1 MAASDHESDDGDSGV
16 NVGSFGVRDMSGIDR
31 LYDHERKSR
40 LGNVQGL
47 LAMSAAGAIS
57 SILVIVPDSKWSKWV
72 PEFRE
77 EGDKYPFHEVYIHA
91 KTFAYHTTKLS
102 NKEDYQRLNVYQK
115 SRITLTSY
123 SLLAKEYEIV
133 WNHKGNDSRKSDF
146 FRKIWGLTVLQ
157 NCQQIP
163 DSSDIAKAAAMIHP
177 SRGGR
182 RYVVWD
188 DDHWDGKT
196 KKIAKASES
205 KGGTKQKRKRVTNIK
220 DGIISKKKQSSIGR
234 RQQEMMKPIK
244 QTTLMRKTII
254 MMMTKKL
261 QVPSKNSLEKSLS
274 PRRQRQN
281 FDAVDMENHEST
293 AGETNVTRYTK
304 LERARLK
311 GSNTEFWVGRSSL
324 QKTLQVDDCFRE
336 WRRSAYQCFPL

>member
-133 WNHKGNDSRKSDF
+133 WNHKGNDNRKSDF

-157 NCQQIP
+157 NRKQIP

-205 KGGTKQKRKRVTNIK
+205 RGGTQQKRKRVTNIK
-220 DGIISKKKQSSIGR
+220 DGIISKKKQKLN
-234 RQQEMMKPIK
+234 RQEAAGDDEANQEADSDEEDHYHNDDGEITSPK
-244 QTTLMRKTII
+244 QELAGEI
-254 MMMTKKL
+254 
-261 QVPSKNSLEKSLS
+261 V
-274 PRRQRQN
+274 
-281 FDAVDMENHEST
+281 EST
-293 AGETNVTRYTK
+293 EAAPKLRRRRYGK
-304 LERARLK
+304 
-311 GSNTEFWVGRSSL
+311 S
-324 QKTLQVDDCFRE
+324 
-336 WRRSAYQCFPL
+336 